1 MSQFLLK
8 IKRMFNFCPPATIP
22 DLVAETQPNGKRI
35 YYTPEGNKYLSVTTV
50 VGILK
55 KQKIMEWRQRVGE
68 ETANRVSRVASGRG
82 NNFHYL
88 CEKYLQGD
96 MPQTS
101 TADAMELFYQVKP
114 VINRFI
120 DNIWYQEQSLWSD
133 QLGLAGRVDLIA
145 EFRGK
150 ISIID
155 FKTSKRIK
163 EREDILDYFQQ
174 ECAYSLMIE
183 ERIGRPIDQLVTIMA
198 CDETKKPFVF
208 IEKTEDHIEG
218 LVNTIQLYKNEN
230 NRLQRTN

>member
-1 MSQFLLK
+1 M
-8 IKRMFNFCPPATIP
+8 IFNFCPPCEIP
-22 DLVAETQPNGKRI
+22 NLESKTFDDGKR
-35 YYTPEGNKYLSVTTV
+35 YYVTPEGNKYPSVTTV
-50 VGILK
+50 VGVLK
-55 KQKIMEWRQRVGE
+55 KKSIMEWRQRVGE
-68 ETANRVSRVASGRG
+68 QEANRVSRIASGRG

-101 TADAMELFYQVKP
+101 TADAMELFYQVRP
-114 VINRFI
+114 VIDRFVN
-120 DNIWYQEQSLWSD
+120 NIWYQEQALWSD
-133 QLGLAGRVDLIA
+133 KLQLAGRVDLIA
-145 EFRGK
+145 EFKGK

-174 ECAYSLMIE
+174 ECAYSLMLE

-218 LVNTIQLYKNEN
+218 LVNTINLYKNS
-230 NRLQRTN
+230 